1 MIINN
6 KAIESRALHVPHD
19 DQEKM
24 AETGPH
30 KLTVFFWKQ
39 LFSTDLFNCNT
50 FSKPKRLRRML
61 STENGNNTENDNSDG
76 VLLSNEPLVGN
87 GGERFSDEGVGDDI
101 VGQPSSLDI
110 SSEEG
115 NDLISSGNQEESSTQ
130 PWEPSGNRLRDMLY
144 FVGPG
149 ELAFVLFELDQIK

>member
-1 MIINN
+1 MT
-6 KAIESRALHVPHD
+6 KKKWPKRDPFTDE
-19 DQEKM
+19 
-24 AETGPH
+24 
-30 KLTVFFWKQ
+30 VFFLKQ

-50 FSKPKRLRRML
+50 FSKPKRMRRM
-61 STENGNNTENDNSDG
+61 SSTENDNSDG

-115 NDLISSGNQEESSTQ
+115 NDLIVSGNQEESSTQ
-130 PWEPSGNRLRDMLY
+130 PWKPSGNRLRDMLY
-144 FVGPG
+144 FIGPG
-149 ELAFVLFELDQIK
+149 ELTFIFFELDQTK